1 MKFTFLP
8 KPKDEP
14 IAALEAQAHQHVAL
28 EDNPDM
34 VLFGGGPKDFPD
46 KLPESVKVVQIQYA
60 GVENLQDVLSLIHI
74 SEPTRPVCSSRMPS
88 SA

>member
-14 IAALEAQAHQHVAL
+14 IAALEAEGHQHVAL

-34 VLFGGGPKDFPD
+34 ILFGGGPKDFPVE
-46 KLPESVKVVQIQYA
+46 LPESVKVVQFQSA
-60 GVENLQDVLSLIHI
+60 GVEILQDVF
-74 SEPTRPVCSSRMPS
+74 
-88 SA
+88 A